1 MPRKPPRQPDKSA
14 RRVAQTLIAFNAGR
28 DPERLRMKYQAI
40 RGSAFAFLRG
50 TSHLF
55 YERLPESRLL
65 EKAPAAWLC
74 GDLHL
79 QNFGSYKGDN
89 RLVYFDLNDFDE
101 ACLGPCTLDLVRFT
115 ASVLVA
121 AETLG
126 WSSMQSRG
134 LARRFLDAYV
144 AAIEASKA
152 RWIERDCA
160 TGLIGALLTALRHRK
175 RRTFLGKRTLL
186 VRGRRK
192 LRIDGEHTLA
202 ASPQQRR
209 SVVGLMRRFA
219 RSQSNPKFFRVLD
232 VARRIAG
239 TGSLGVERYVLLVE
253 GKGSPDGNYL
263 LDLKQMLPAS
273 LRLRVKHKQ
282 PRWESEAHRVVA
294 LQRRIQA
301 VSMAFLTPVRLDGR
315 AFVLRGLQPG
325 EDRVALTGA
334 IELRELEE
342 LVADM
347 GRLVAWGQL
356 RSSGRHGSATADE
369 LIAYWAKRGRVPRML
384 ALARACAK
392 RVQSD
397 WRAYCAAYEA
407 GLLDDALPPRKRV
420 AARNGKS

>member
-1 MPRKPPRQPDKSA
+1 MPRKSPKQPDKSGRRLA
-14 RRVAQTLIAFNAGR
+14 RAIIAFNAGR
-28 DPERLRMKYQAI
+28 DPERVRKKYQAI
-40 RGSAFAFLRG
+40 RSSAFAFLRG
-50 TSHLF
+50 TCHLF

-65 EKAPAAWLC
+65 EKAPVAWLC

-89 RLVYFDLNDFDE
+89 RLVYFDLTDFDE

-126 WSSMQSRG
+126 LSAIESRRLG
-134 LARRFLDAYV
+134 LRFLDAYV

-160 TGLIGALLTALRHRK
+160 TGLIGALLSALRHRK
-175 RRTFLGKRTLL
+175 RRAFLNKRTVLAG
-186 VRGRRK
+186 GRRK
-192 LRIDGEHTLA
+192 LRIDGEHALA

-239 TGSLGVERYVLLVE
+239 TGSLGVERYVLLVQ

-263 LDLKQMLPAS
+263 LDLKQVLPTS
-273 LRLRVKHKQ
+273 LRLRVKRKQ

-301 VSMAFLTPVRLDGR
+301 VSMAFLTPVKLDGR
-315 AFVLRGLQPG
+315 PFVLRGLQPG
-325 EDRVALTGA
+325 EDRVALTGG
-334 IELRELEE
+334 IEARELEE
-342 LVADM
+342 LLADM

-356 RSSGRHGSATADE
+356 RSSGRQGSASADE

-397 WRAYCAAYEA
+397 WRAYCAAYDA
-407 GLLDDALPPRKRV
+407 GLLDDAMPARKPA
-420 AARNGKS
+420 AARNAKS

>member
-1 MPRKPPRQPDKSA
+1 MPRKSPKQPDKSA
-14 RRVAQTLIAFNAGR
+14 RRLARTIIAFNAGR
-28 DPERLRMKYQAI
+28 DSERLRKKYQAM
-40 RGSAFAFLRG
+40 RSSAFAFLRG
-50 TSHLF
+50 TCHLF

-65 EKAPAAWLC
+65 EKAPVAWLC

-115 ASVLVA
+115 ASVLIA

-126 WSSMQSRG
+126 LSAVQSRR
-134 LARRFLDAYV
+134 LALRFLDAYV

-175 RRTFLGKRTLL
+175 RRAFLNKRTVL
-186 VRGRRK
+186 VNGRRK
-192 LRIDGEHTLA
+192 LRVDGEHALA

-209 SVVGLMRRFA
+209 SVVAFMRRFA
-219 RSQSNPKFFRVLD
+219 LSQSNPKFFRLLD

-239 TGSLGVERYVLLVE
+239 TGSLGVERYVLLVQ

-263 LDLKQMLPAS
+263 LDLKQVLPTS
-273 LRLRVKHKQ
+273 LRTRVKRKQ
-282 PRWESEAHRVVA
+282 PHWESDAHRVVA

-301 VSMAFLTPVRLDGR
+301 VSMAFLTPVKLDGR
-315 AFVLRGLQPG
+315 PFVLRGLQPG
-325 EDRVALTGA
+325 EDRVALTGG
-334 IELRELEE
+334 IEARELEE
-342 LVADM
+342 LLAEM

-356 RSSGRHGSATADE
+356 RSSGRQGSASADA
-369 LIAYWAKRGRVPRML
+369 LIAYWAKRGRVPSML

-392 RVQSD
+392 RVQND
-397 WRAYCAAYEA
+397 WRAYCAAYDA
-407 GLLDDALPPRKRV
+407 GLLGDAMPTRKRV